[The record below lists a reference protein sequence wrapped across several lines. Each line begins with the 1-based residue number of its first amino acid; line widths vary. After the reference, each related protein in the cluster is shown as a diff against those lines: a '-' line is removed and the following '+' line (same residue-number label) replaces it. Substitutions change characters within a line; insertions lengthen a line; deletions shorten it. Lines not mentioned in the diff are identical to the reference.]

1 MYTLKIIYELIS
13 KGRAINWV
21 ITFLYFVSFAVI
33 LERSIYYYRTR
44 YKFNI
49 ILNIFSHIKDIEN
62 VLKNKIFLKYKNS
75 PIAKIIK
82 TYIENYN
89 KNSFNEIIEEKGF
102 KLVQK
107 MESNLWILSE
117 IGHIAPLLGLLGTVT
132 GLIRA
137 FHTITL
143 MGGDVDV
150 MDLASGIWEAM
161 LTTANGLIVAIPS
174 FLAFRIF
181 EKIVEKRSN
190 DMSLVVSRL
199 NILLKKDEKIS
210 FSKVDISKE
219 KDSLNDEI

>member
-1 MYTLKIIYELIS
+1 MELLNSLYELIN
-13 KGRAINWV
+13 KGGAINWI

-33 LERSIYYYRTR
+33 LEKTIYYIRTR
-44 YKFNI
+44 YKIDKILSSINNGENI
-49 ILNIFSHIKDIEN
+49 
-62 VLKNKIFLKYKNS
+62 LKNRIYNKYKKS
-75 PIAKIIK
+75 PISKIIK
-82 TYIENYN
+82 VYIENYN
-89 KNSFNEIIEEKGF
+89 KDLSDEIIEEKGSQIV
-102 KLVQK
+102 KK

-137 FHTITL
+137 FHTISL

-199 NILLKKDEKIS
+199 NILLKTGGKIS
-210 FSKVDISKE
+210 FNNNSIREKE

>member
-1 MYTLKIIYELIS
+1 MDFLNSVYELIN
-13 KGRAINWV
+13 KGRAINWI
-21 ITFLYFVSFAVI
+21 ITFLYFVSFAIV
-33 LERSIYYYRTR
+33 LEKTIYYIKSG
-44 YKFNI
+44 YKINF
-49 ILNIFSHIKDIEN
+49 ILDIFSHINNIEN
-62 VLKNKIFLKYKNS
+62 VFKNKIFLKYKNS

-82 TYIENYN
+82 TYIENQN
-89 KNSFNEIIEEKGF
+89 KNSSDEIIEEKGF
-102 KLVQK
+102 QLVRK
-107 MESNLWILSE
+107 MESHLWILSE

-132 GLIRA
+132 GLIKA
-137 FHTITL
+137 FHTISL

-199 NILLKKDEKIS
+199 NILLKKDEKIN
-210 FSKVDISKE
+210 FNKVDISKE